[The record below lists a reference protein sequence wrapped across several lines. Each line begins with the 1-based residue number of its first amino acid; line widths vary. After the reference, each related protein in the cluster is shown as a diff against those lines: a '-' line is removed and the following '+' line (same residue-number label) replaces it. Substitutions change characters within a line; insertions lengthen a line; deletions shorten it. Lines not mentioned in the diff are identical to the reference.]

1 MLSLLPGPVRGV
13 LSLSLYVINTIVWT
27 LVLFAVALLK
37 FCVPVPAWRKLCSK
51 VMIGIGNIWIFFNNC
66 NMRFI
71 HKIHWDVDGTDGL
84 KMNRW
89 YLVVA
94 NHQSWTDILVLQ
106 KILYR
111 KAPFHKFFL
120 KKELFWVP
128 FLGLAWWALDYP
140 FLERSSSAQKD
151 IETTMRACEK
161 FKTFPV
167 SIMNFVEG
175 TRFTAEKHRK
185 QRSPYSHLL
194 KPKAGG
200 IAFVLAAMGEQLDSI
215 LDVTIA
221 YPEGAEGFWGF
232 LCGRVTKI
240 KVRVESLPINEEL
253 SGDYFKDREFRKRFM
268 RWLNALWAEK
278 DKRLA
283 ALLNEEGS
291 TLRRG
296 KA

>member
-1 MLSLLPGPVRGV
+1 MKGV
-13 LSLSLYVINTIVWT
+13 LLLGLYVINTIFWT
-27 LVLFAVALLK
+27 MVIFSVAILK
-37 FCVPVPAWRKLCSK
+37 LCVPVPAWRKLCSK

-66 NMRFI
+66 STRFI
-71 HKIHWDVDGTDGL
+71 NKIHWDVDGTDGL

-111 KAPFHKFFL
+111 KAPFYKFFL

-140 FLERSSSAQKD
+140 FLERSSSVQKD

-175 TRFTAEKHRK
+175 TRFTAEKHRR

-221 YPEGAEGFWGF
+221 YPEGAEGFWAF
-232 LCGRVTKI
+232 LCGRVTEI
-240 KVRVESLPINEEL
+240 KVRLESLPINEEL
-253 SGDYFKDREFRKRFM
+253 SGP
-268 RWLNALWAEK
+268 
-278 DKRLA
+278 
-283 ALLNEEGS
+283 
-291 TLRRG
+291 
-296 KA
+296 

>member
-1 MLSLLPGPVRGV
+1 MKGV
-13 LSLSLYVINTIVWT
+13 LLLGLYVINTIFWT
-27 LVLFAVALLK
+27 MVVFSVALLK
-37 FCVPVPAWRKLCSK
+37 LCVPVPAWRKLCSK

-66 NMRFI
+66 TMRFI
-71 HKIHWDVDGTDGL
+71 NKIHWDVDGTDGL

-111 KAPFHKFFL
+111 KAPFYKFFL

-175 TRFTAEKHRK
+175 TRFTAEKHR
-185 QRSPYSHLL
+185 R
-194 KPKAGG
+194 
-200 IAFVLAAMGEQLDSI
+200 
-215 LDVTIA
+215 
-221 YPEGAEGFWGF
+221 
-232 LCGRVTKI
+232 
-240 KVRVESLPINEEL
+240 
-253 SGDYFKDREFRKRFM
+253 
-268 RWLNALWAEK
+268 
-278 DKRLA
+278 
-283 ALLNEEGS
+283 
-291 TLRRG
+291 
-296 KA
+296 